1 MWHEERELAFQ
12 RRRGGK
18 VLTGSSFKGRKGSRY
33 TPHIS
38 SLFGDTAAAST
49 FYLPPI
55 SSPFFSPLPPPF
67 FLYSCRLFFFI
78 STLSWERSRSAWQ
91 ATFGSIC
98 SRIISGGGALAELSA
113 LLFVLTL
120 FHCGNIAVCSAR
132 RLVCLARWDSHKVFV
147 QSLGVFFLMS
157 SGLLGNG
164 NLILQC
170 GLIQIHPWKYNL
182 VNTN

>member
-12 RRRGGK
+12 RWRGGK

-38 SLFGDTAAAST
+38 SLFGDIAAAST

-147 QSLGVFFLMS
+147 QSLCVFFF
-157 SGLLGNG
+157 
-164 NLILQC
+164 
-170 GLIQIHPWKYNL
+170 
-182 VNTN
+182 VFF

>member
-38 SLFGDTAAAST
+38 SLFGDIAAAST

-55 SSPFFSPLPPPF
+55 SSPFFLLFLLFFF

-98 SRIISGGGALAELSA
+98 SRIICGGGALAELSA
-113 LLFVLTL
+113 LLSVLTL
-120 FHCGNIAVCSAR
+120 FHCGNIAACSAR
-132 RLVCLARWDSHKVFV
+132 RLVCLARWDSHQVFV
-147 QSLGVFFLMS
+147 Q
-157 SGLLGNG
+157 LLGFFFFF
-164 NLILQC
+164 
-170 GLIQIHPWKYNL
+170 
-182 VNTN
+182 